1 MLSTIAGFFREGGTI
16 MYVIASTSVIAIAIA
31 VERFFFIFFR
41 FNINGQTF
49 MRKIQGFVEASNYER
64 GIQLCNV
71 VPHAAL
77 AKVVKAGLVKAGQ
90 TDRDIQNSVDE
101 AALEILPKLT
111 KRTNFLQV
119 IANVATLLG
128 LLGTIFGI
136 IIAFKAVAEVDPS
149 MKQAVLTKGI
159 AIALYTTAFGL
170 IVAIPSM
177 LAHALIEASTTKII
191 DEIDEYSVKL
201 INLMSR
207 KNREA
212 AQPKK
217 AAPKRS

>member
-1 MLSTIAGFFREGGTI
+1 MMSGTLASFFREGGSV
-16 MYVIASTSVIAIAIA
+16 MYVIAAVSVIALAII

-41 FNINGQTF
+41 FNINGPAF
-49 MRKIQGFVEASNYER
+49 MRKIQQLVEAGSVDR
-64 GIQLCNV
+64 AVQLCNAA
-71 VPHAAL
+71 PAAAL
-77 AKVVKAGLVKAGQ
+77 SRVLKAGLVRAGQ
-90 TDRDIQNSVDE
+90 GDREIQNGVDE
-101 AALEILPKLT
+101 AALEIIPQLT

-149 MKQAVLTKGI
+149 MKQVVLTKGI
-159 AIALYTTAFGL
+159 AVALYTTAFGL

-177 LAHALIEASTTKII
+177 LAHALIESSTTKII

-201 INLMSR
+201 INLLTTR
-207 KNREA
+207 NRD
-212 AQPKK
+212 
-217 AAPKRS
+217 KRQAS